1 MPHTGLYLYPLI
13 FFSYFLFFSL
23 IFVKRYSTASWCK
36 TKAYCKTW
44 ALPLVSC
51 LYWHQGKFPFFHFK
65 KSKLVTVDIITYQ
78 RQVLEPCQT
87 SEMKHLAKEV
97 NGFQL
102 FRQAL
107 HLPCLVRWWMHL
119 WKSFLKIN
127 FLYQSWKRSELKNV
141 KKKNFAWYHQV
152 KLYISLPDS
161 SLYI

>member
-1 MPHTGLYLYPLI
+1 MPHPGLYLYPLI

-102 FRQAL
+102 FSPGA
-107 HLPCLVRWWMHL
+107 P
-119 WKSFLKIN
+119 
-127 FLYQSWKRSELKNV
+127 
-141 KKKNFAWYHQV
+141 
-152 KLYISLPDS
+152 S
-161 SLYI
+161 SLFGKVVNAFVKVFPEDKLSLSKLKA

>member
-78 RQVLEPCQT
+78 RQVLE
-87 SEMKHLAKEV
+87 MKWSIWLKKWTV
-97 NGFQL
+97 FSY
-102 FRQAL
+102 FRKAL
-107 HLPCLVRWWMHL
+107 HLPCLIRWWIHL

-127 FLYQSWKRSELKNV
+127 FLYQSWKRSKLKNV

-152 KLYISLPDS
+152 KLYISLPDF
-161 SLYI
+161 SLYL